1 MFDIKAQK
9 LSQGLDFLSI
19 EYDNHLISK
28 FILYYEFLNK
38 ENKKYNLTSI
48 TNFDDFISLHVLD
61 SLSLFLPIQKYNINY
76 QNILDIG
83 SGNGF
88 PGVPFKVCIP
98 KANMILVDSVK
109 KKVNF
114 MQQVIQLLNLSG
126 IEIVNNRIEN
136 LGKNKD
142 YRKTQNLILA
152 RAVAKLSTLIEV
164 ALPLLQIGG
173 YCIFHK
179 SDLSQS
185 EFESMNKEI
194 NPLTGWIS
202 SKDTISEVRMKFS
215 TKELAVAYAKKNN
228 IKYKIVKNKKRS
240 FIKKNSEIDFEYPRN
255 NNKPFRKPLF

>member
-1 MFDIKAQK
+1 MFDIKVEK
-9 LSQGLDFLSI
+9 LSKGLDFLSI
-19 EYDNHLISK
+19 DYDHNLINK

-48 TNFDDFISLHVLD
+48 TDFDDFISLHVLD
-61 SLSLFLPIQKYNINY
+61 SLSVLLPIQKYNINH

-88 PGVPFKVCIP
+88 PGVPFRICIP
-98 KANMILVDSVK
+98 KTNMILVDSIK

-152 RAVAKLSTLIEV
+152 RAVAKLPTLIEI

-179 SDLSQS
+179 SNLSQS
-185 EFESMNKEI
+185 EFESMNKTLRYFDAQLIEI
-194 NPLTGWIS
+194 YKVPN
-202 SKDTISEVRMKFS
+202 
-215 TKELAVAYAKKNN
+215 ELVPKNHN
-228 IKYKIVKNKKRS
+228 LII
-240 FIKKNSEIDFEYPRN
+240 IKKNSEIDFEYPRN

>member
-1 MFDIKAQK
+1 MFDIKVEK
-9 LSQGLDFLSI
+9 LSKGLDFLSI
-19 EYDNHLISK
+19 DYDHTLINK

-48 TNFDDFISLHVLD
+48 TDFDDFISLHVLD
-61 SLSLFLPIQKYNINY
+61 SLSVLLPIQKYNINH

-88 PGVPFKVCIP
+88 PGVPFKICIP
-98 KANMILVDSVK
+98 KTNMILVDSIK

-152 RAVAKLSTLIEV
+152 RAVAKLSTLIEI

-179 SDLSQS
+179 SNLSQS
-185 EFESMNKEI
+185 EFESMNKTLRYFDAQLIEI
-194 NPLTGWIS
+194 YKVPN
-202 SKDTISEVRMKFS
+202 
-215 TKELAVAYAKKNN
+215 ELVPRNHN
-228 IKYKIVKNKKRS
+228 LVI
-240 FIKKNSEIDFEYPRN
+240 IKKNSEIDFEYPRN

>member
-1 MFDIKAQK
+1 MFDIKVEK
-9 LSQGLDFLSI
+9 LSKGLDFLSI
-19 EYDNHLISK
+19 DYDHNLINK

-48 TNFDDFISLHVLD
+48 TDFNDFISLHVLD
-61 SLSLFLPIQKYNINY
+61 SLSLLLPIQKYNINY

-114 MQQVIQLLNLSG
+114 MQKLIQLLNLNG
-126 IEIVNNRIEN
+126 IEIINNRVEN
-136 LGKNKD
+136 LGNNKD

-185 EFESMNKEI
+185 EFESMNKTLKYFDAQLIEI
-194 NPLTGWIS
+194 YKVPN
-202 SKDTISEVRMKFS
+202 
-215 TKELAVAYAKKNN
+215 ELVPRNHN
-228 IKYKIVKNKKRS
+228 LII
-240 FIKKNSEIDFEYPRN
+240 IKKNSEIDFEYPRN

>member
-1 MFDIKAQK
+1 MFDIKVEK
-9 LSQGLDFLSI
+9 LSKGLDFLSI
-19 EYDNHLISK
+19 DYDHNLINK

-48 TNFDDFISLHVLD
+48 TDFDDFISLHVLD
-61 SLSLFLPIQKYNINY
+61 SLSVLLPIQKYNINHK
-76 QNILDIG
+76 NILDIG

-88 PGVPFKVCIP
+88 PGVPFRICIP
-98 KANMILVDSVK
+98 KTNMILVDSIK

-152 RAVAKLSTLIEV
+152 RAVAKLPTLIEI

-179 SDLSQS
+179 SNLSQS
-185 EFESMNKEI
+185 EFESMNKTLRYFDAQLIEI
-194 NPLTGWIS
+194 YKVPN
-202 SKDTISEVRMKFS
+202 
-215 TKELAVAYAKKNN
+215 ELVPRNHN
-228 IKYKIVKNKKRS
+228 LVI
-240 FIKKNSEIDFEYPRN
+240 IKKNSEIDFEYPRN

>member
-1 MFDIKAQK
+1 MFDIKVEK
-9 LSQGLDFLSI
+9 LSKGLDFLSI
-19 EYDNHLISK
+19 DYDHTLINK

-48 TNFDDFISLHVLD
+48 TDFDDFISLHVLD
-61 SLSLFLPIQKYNINY
+61 SLSVLLSIQKYNINH

-88 PGVPFKVCIP
+88 PGVPFRICIP
-98 KANMILVDSVK
+98 KTNMILVDSIK

-152 RAVAKLSTLIEV
+152 RAVAKLPTLIEI

-179 SDLSQS
+179 SNLSQS
-185 EFESMNKEI
+185 EFESMNKTLRYFDAQLIEI
-194 NPLTGWIS
+194 YKVPN
-202 SKDTISEVRMKFS
+202 
-215 TKELAVAYAKKNN
+215 ELVPRNHN
-228 IKYKIVKNKKRS
+228 LVI
-240 FIKKNSEIDFEYPRN
+240 IKKNSEIDFEYPRN

>member
-1 MFDIKAQK
+1 MFDIKVEK
-9 LSQGLDFLSI
+9 LSKGLDFLSI
-19 EYDNHLISK
+19 DYDHNLINK

-48 TNFDDFISLHVLD
+48 TDFDDFISLHVLD
-61 SLSLFLPIQKYNINY
+61 SLSVLLPIQKYNINH

-88 PGVPFKVCIP
+88 PGVPFRICIP
-98 KANMILVDSVK
+98 KTNMILVDSIK

-152 RAVAKLSTLIEV
+152 RAVAKLPTLIEI

-185 EFESMNKEI
+185 EFESMNKTLRYFDAQLI
-194 NPLTGWIS
+194 DVYKVPNGLVPRNHNLVIIQ
-202 SKDTISEVRMKFS
+202 KKSE
-215 TKELAVAYAKKNN
+215 T
-228 IKYKIVKNKKRS
+228 
-240 FIKKNSEIDFEYPRN
+240 DFEYPRN

>member
-1 MFDIKAQK
+1 MFDIKVEK
-9 LSQGLDFLSI
+9 LSKGLDFLSI
-19 EYDNHLISK
+19 DYDHNLLNK

-48 TNFDDFISLHVLD
+48 TDFDDFISLHVLD
-61 SLSLFLPIQKYNINY
+61 SLSVLLSIQKYNINH

-88 PGVPFKVCIP
+88 PGVPFRICIP
-98 KANMILVDSVK
+98 KTNMILVDSIK

-152 RAVAKLSTLIEV
+152 RAVAKLPTLIEI

-179 SDLSQS
+179 SNLSQS
-185 EFESMNKEI
+185 EFESMNKTLRYFDAQLIEI
-194 NPLTGWIS
+194 YKVPN
-202 SKDTISEVRMKFS
+202 
-215 TKELAVAYAKKNN
+215 ELVPRNHN
-228 IKYKIVKNKKRS
+228 LVI
-240 FIKKNSEIDFEYPRN
+240 IKKNSEIDFEYPRN

>member
-1 MFDIKAQK
+1 MFDIKVEK
-9 LSQGLDFLSI
+9 LSKGLDFLSI
-19 EYDNHLISK
+19 DYDHNLINK

-48 TNFDDFISLHVLD
+48 TDFDDFISLHVLD
-61 SLSLFLPIQKYNINY
+61 SLSVLLPIQKYNINH

-88 PGVPFKVCIP
+88 PGVPFRICIP
-98 KANMILVDSVK
+98 KTNMILVDSIK

-126 IEIVNNRIEN
+126 IEIANNRIEN

-142 YRKTQNLILA
+142 YRNTQNLILA
-152 RAVAKLSTLIEV
+152 RAVAKLSTLIEI

-179 SDLSQS
+179 SNLSQS
-185 EFESMNKEI
+185 EFESMNKTLRYFDAQLIEI
-194 NPLTGWIS
+194 YKVPN
-202 SKDTISEVRMKFS
+202 
-215 TKELAVAYAKKNN
+215 ELVPRNHN
-228 IKYKIVKNKKRS
+228 LVI
-240 FIKKNSEIDFEYPRN
+240 IKKNSEIDFEYPRN

>member
-1 MFDIKAQK
+1 MFDIKVEK
-9 LSQGLDFLSI
+9 LSKGLDFLSI
-19 EYDNHLISK
+19 DYDHNLLNK

-48 TNFDDFISLHVLD
+48 TDFDDFISLHVLD
-61 SLSLFLPIQKYNINY
+61 SLSVLLPIQKYNINHK
-76 QNILDIG
+76 NILDIG

-88 PGVPFKVCIP
+88 PGVPFRICIP
-98 KANMILVDSVK
+98 KTNMILVDSIK

-126 IEIVNNRIEN
+126 IEIANNRIEN

-152 RAVAKLSTLIEV
+152 RAVAKLPTLIEI

-179 SDLSQS
+179 SNLSQS
-185 EFESMNKEI
+185 EFESMNKTLRYFDAQLIEI
-194 NPLTGWIS
+194 
-202 SKDTISEVRMKFS
+202 
-215 TKELAVAYAKKNN
+215 
-228 IKYKIVKNKKRS
+228 YKVPNDLVPRNHNLVI
-240 FIKKNSEIDFEYPRN
+240 IKKNSEIDFEYPRN

>member
-1 MFDIKAQK
+1 MFDIKVEK
-9 LSQGLDFLSI
+9 LSKGLDFLSI
-19 EYDNHLISK
+19 DYDHNLINK

-48 TNFDDFISLHVLD
+48 TDFDDFISLHVLD
-61 SLSLFLPIQKYNINY
+61 SLSVLLPIQKYNINH

-88 PGVPFKVCIP
+88 PGVPFKICIP
-98 KANMILVDSVK
+98 KTNMILVDSIK

-114 MQQVIQLLNLSG
+114 MQQVIQLLDLSG

-142 YRKTQNLILA
+142 YRNTQNLILA
-152 RAVAKLSTLIEV
+152 RAVAKLSTLIEI

-179 SDLSQS
+179 SNLSQS
-185 EFESMNKEI
+185 EFESMNKTLRYFDAQLIEI
-194 NPLTGWIS
+194 YKVPN
-202 SKDTISEVRMKFS
+202 
-215 TKELAVAYAKKNN
+215 ELVPRNHN
-228 IKYKIVKNKKRS
+228 LVI
-240 FIKKNSEIDFEYPRN
+240 IKKNSEIDFEYPRN

>member
-1 MFDIKAQK
+1 MFDIKIEK
-9 LSQGLDFLSI
+9 LSKGLDFLSI
-19 EYDNHLISK
+19 DYDHNLINK

-48 TNFDDFISLHVLD
+48 TDFDDFISLHVLD
-61 SLSLFLPIQKYNINY
+61 SLSVLLPIQKYNINH

-88 PGVPFKVCIP
+88 PGVPFRICIP
-98 KANMILVDSVK
+98 KTNMILVDSIK

-126 IEIVNNRIEN
+126 IEIANNRIEN

-142 YRKTQNLILA
+142 YRNTQNLILA
-152 RAVAKLSTLIEV
+152 RAVAKLSTLIEI

-179 SDLSQS
+179 SNLSQS
-185 EFESMNKEI
+185 EFESMNKTLRYFDAQLIEI
-194 NPLTGWIS
+194 YKVPN
-202 SKDTISEVRMKFS
+202 
-215 TKELAVAYAKKNN
+215 ELVPRNHN
-228 IKYKIVKNKKRS
+228 LVI
-240 FIKKNSEIDFEYPRN
+240 IKKNSEIDFEYPRN

>member
-1 MFDIKAQK
+1 MFDIKIEK
-9 LSQGLDFLSI
+9 LSKGLDFLSI
-19 EYDNHLISK
+19 DYDHNLINK

-48 TNFDDFISLHVLD
+48 TDFDDFISLHVLD
-61 SLSLFLPIQKYNINY
+61 SLSVLLSIQKYNINH

-88 PGVPFKVCIP
+88 PGVPFKICIP
-98 KANMILVDSVK
+98 KTNMILVDSIK

-142 YRKTQNLILA
+142 YRNTQNLILA
-152 RAVAKLSTLIEV
+152 RAVAKLSTLIEI

-179 SDLSQS
+179 SNLSQS
-185 EFESMNKEI
+185 EFESMNKTLRYFDAQLIEI
-194 NPLTGWIS
+194 YKVPN
-202 SKDTISEVRMKFS
+202 
-215 TKELAVAYAKKNN
+215 ELVPRNHN
-228 IKYKIVKNKKRS
+228 LVI
-240 FIKKNSEIDFEYPRN
+240 IKKKSEIDFEYPRN

>member
-1 MFDIKAQK
+1 MFDIKVEK
-9 LSQGLDFLSI
+9 LSKGLDFLSI
-19 EYDNHLISK
+19 DYDHNLINK

-48 TNFDDFISLHVLD
+48 TDFDDFISLHVLD
-61 SLSLFLPIQKYNINY
+61 SLSVLLPIQKYNINH

-88 PGVPFKVCIP
+88 PGVPFRICIP
-98 KANMILVDSVK
+98 KTNMILVDSIK

-152 RAVAKLSTLIEV
+152 RAVAKLSTLIEI

-179 SDLSQS
+179 SNLSQS
-185 EFESMNKEI
+185 EFESMNKTLRYFDAQLIEI
-194 NPLTGWIS
+194 YKVPN
-202 SKDTISEVRMKFS
+202 
-215 TKELAVAYAKKNN
+215 ELVSRNHN
-228 IKYKIVKNKKRS
+228 LVI
-240 FIKKNSEIDFEYPRN
+240 IKKNSEIDFEYPRN

>member
-1 MFDIKAQK
+1 MFDIKVEK
-9 LSQGLDFLSI
+9 LSKGLDFLSI
-19 EYDNHLISK
+19 DYDHNLINK

-48 TNFDDFISLHVLD
+48 TDFDDFISLHVLD
-61 SLSLFLPIQKYNINY
+61 SLSVLLPIQKYNINH

-88 PGVPFKVCIP
+88 PGVPFRICIP
-98 KANMILVDSVK
+98 KTNMILVDSIK

-152 RAVAKLSTLIEV
+152 RAVAKLPTLIEI

-179 SDLSQS
+179 SNLSQS
-185 EFESMNKEI
+185 EFESMNKTLRYFDAQLIEI
-194 NPLTGWIS
+194 YKVPN
-202 SKDTISEVRMKFS
+202 
-215 TKELAVAYAKKNN
+215 ELVTRNHN
-228 IKYKIVKNKKRS
+228 LII
-240 FIKKNSEIDFEYPRN
+240 IKKNSEIDFEYPRN

>member
-1 MFDIKAQK
+1 MFDIKVEK
-9 LSQGLDFLSI
+9 LSKGLDFLSI
-19 EYDNHLISK
+19 DYDHNLINK

-48 TNFDDFISLHVLD
+48 TDFDDFISLHVLD
-61 SLSLFLPIQKYNINY
+61 SLSVLLPIQKYNINH

-88 PGVPFKVCIP
+88 PGVPFRICIS
-98 KANMILVDSVK
+98 KTNMILVDSIK

-152 RAVAKLSTLIEV
+152 RAVAKLPTLIEI

-179 SDLSQS
+179 SNLSQS
-185 EFESMNKEI
+185 EFESMNKTLRYFDAQLIEI
-194 NPLTGWIS
+194 YKVPN
-202 SKDTISEVRMKFS
+202 
-215 TKELAVAYAKKNN
+215 ELVPRNHN
-228 IKYKIVKNKKRS
+228 LVI
-240 FIKKNSEIDFEYPRN
+240 IKKNSEIDFEYPRN

>member
-1 MFDIKAQK
+1 MFDIKVEK
-9 LSQGLDFLSI
+9 LSKGLDFLSI
-19 EYDNHLISK
+19 DYDHNLINK

-48 TNFDDFISLHVLD
+48 TDFDDFISLHVLD
-61 SLSLFLPIQKYNINY
+61 SLSVLLPIQKYNINH

-88 PGVPFKVCIP
+88 PGVPFRICIP
-98 KANMILVDSVK
+98 KTNMILVDSIK

-126 IEIVNNRIEN
+126 IKIVNNRIEN

-152 RAVAKLSTLIEV
+152 RAVAKLPTLIEI

-179 SDLSQS
+179 SNLSQS
-185 EFESMNKEI
+185 EFESMKKTLRYFDAQLIEI
-194 NPLTGWIS
+194 YKVPN
-202 SKDTISEVRMKFS
+202 
-215 TKELAVAYAKKNN
+215 ELVPRNHN
-228 IKYKIVKNKKRS
+228 LVI
-240 FIKKNSEIDFEYPRN
+240 IKKNSEIDFEYPRN

>member
-1 MFDIKAQK
+1 MFDIKVEK
-9 LSQGLDFLSI
+9 LSKGLDFLSI
-19 EYDNHLISK
+19 DYDHNLINK

-48 TNFDDFISLHVLD
+48 TDFDDFISLHVLD
-61 SLSLFLPIQKYNINY
+61 SLSVLLPIQKYNINH

-88 PGVPFKVCIP
+88 PGVPFRICIP
-98 KANMILVDSVK
+98 KTNMILVDSIK

-114 MQQVIQLLNLSG
+114 MQQVIQLLDLSG

-152 RAVAKLSTLIEV
+152 RAVAKLPTLIEI

-185 EFESMNKEI
+185 EFESMNKTLKYFDAQLIEI
-194 NPLTGWIS
+194 YKVPN
-202 SKDTISEVRMKFS
+202 
-215 TKELAVAYAKKNN
+215 ELVPKNHN
-228 IKYKIVKNKKRS
+228 LII
-240 FIKKNSEIDFEYPRN
+240 IKKNSEIDFEYPRN

>member
-1 MFDIKAQK
+1 MFDIKVEK
-9 LSQGLDFLSI
+9 LSKGLDFLSI
-19 EYDNHLISK
+19 DYDHTLINK

-48 TNFDDFISLHVLD
+48 TDFDDFISLHVLD
-61 SLSLFLPIQKYNINY
+61 SLSVLLPIQKYNINH

-88 PGVPFKVCIP
+88 PGVPFRICIP
-98 KANMILVDSVK
+98 KTNMILVDSIK

-152 RAVAKLSTLIEV
+152 RAVAKLPTLIEI

-179 SDLSQS
+179 SNLSQS
-185 EFESMNKEI
+185 EFESMNKTLRYFDAQLIEI
-194 NPLTGWIS
+194 YKVPN
-202 SKDTISEVRMKFS
+202 
-215 TKELAVAYAKKNN
+215 ELVPRNHN
-228 IKYKIVKNKKRS
+228 LVI
-240 FIKKNSEIDFEYPRN
+240 IKKNSEIDFEYPRN

>member
-1 MFDIKAQK
+1 MFDIKVEK
-9 LSQGLDFLSI
+9 LSKGLDFLSI
-19 EYDNHLISK
+19 DYDHNLINK

-48 TNFDDFISLHVLD
+48 TDFDDFISLHVLD
-61 SLSLFLPIQKYNINY
+61 SLSVLLPIQKYNINHK
-76 QNILDIG
+76 NILDIG

-88 PGVPFKVCIP
+88 PGVPFRICIP
-98 KANMILVDSVK
+98 KTNMILVDSIK

-136 LGKNKD
+136 LGKKKD

-152 RAVAKLSTLIEV
+152 RAVAKLSTLIEI

-179 SDLSQS
+179 SNLSQS
-185 EFESMNKEI
+185 EFESMNKTLRYFDAQLIEI
-194 NPLTGWIS
+194 YKVPN
-202 SKDTISEVRMKFS
+202 
-215 TKELAVAYAKKNN
+215 ELVPRNHN
-228 IKYKIVKNKKRS
+228 LVI
-240 FIKKNSEIDFEYPRN
+240 IKKNSEIDFEYPRN

>member
-1 MFDIKAQK
+1 MFDIKVEK
-9 LSQGLDFLSI
+9 LSKGLDFLSI
-19 EYDNHLISK
+19 DYDHNLINK

-48 TNFDDFISLHVLD
+48 TDFDDFISLHVLD
-61 SLSLFLPIQKYNINY
+61 SLSVLLPIQKYNINH

-88 PGVPFKVCIP
+88 PGVPFRICIP
-98 KANMILVDSVK
+98 KTNMILVDSIK

-126 IEIVNNRIEN
+126 IKIVNNRIEN

-152 RAVAKLSTLIEV
+152 RAVAKLPTLIEI

-179 SDLSQS
+179 SNLSQS
-185 EFESMNKEI
+185 EFESMNKTLRYFDAQLIEI
-194 NPLTGWIS
+194 
-202 SKDTISEVRMKFS
+202 
-215 TKELAVAYAKKNN
+215 
-228 IKYKIVKNKKRS
+228 YKVPNDLVPRNHNLVI
-240 FIKKNSEIDFEYPRN
+240 IKKNSEIDFEYPRN

>member
-1 MFDIKAQK
+1 MFDIKVEK
-9 LSQGLDFLSI
+9 LSKGLDFLSI
-19 EYDNHLISK
+19 DYDHNLLNK

-48 TNFDDFISLHVLD
+48 TDFDDFISLHVLD
-61 SLSLFLPIQKYNINY
+61 SLSVLLPIQKYNINHK
-76 QNILDIG
+76 NILDIG

-88 PGVPFKVCIP
+88 PGVPFRICIP
-98 KANMILVDSVK
+98 KTNMILVDSIK

-152 RAVAKLSTLIEV
+152 RAVAKLPTLIEI

-179 SDLSQS
+179 SNLSQS
-185 EFESMNKEI
+185 EFESMNKTLRYFDAQLIEI
-194 NPLTGWIS
+194 YKVPN
-202 SKDTISEVRMKFS
+202 
-215 TKELAVAYAKKNN
+215 ELVPRNHN
-228 IKYKIVKNKKRS
+228 LVI
-240 FIKKNSEIDFEYPRN
+240 IKKNSEIDFEYPRN

>member
-1 MFDIKAQK
+1 MFDIKVEK
-9 LSQGLDFLSI
+9 LSKGLDFLSI
-19 EYDNHLISK
+19 DYDHNLINK

-48 TNFDDFISLHVLD
+48 TDFDDFISLHVLD
-61 SLSLFLPIQKYNINY
+61 SLSVLLPIQKYNINH

-88 PGVPFKVCIP
+88 PGVPFRICIP
-98 KANMILVDSVK
+98 KTNMILVDSIK

-152 RAVAKLSTLIEV
+152 RAVAKLSTLIEI

-179 SDLSQS
+179 SNLSQS
-185 EFESMNKEI
+185 EFESMNKTLRYFDAQLIEI
-194 NPLTGWIS
+194 YKVPN
-202 SKDTISEVRMKFS
+202 
-215 TKELAVAYAKKNN
+215 ELVPRNHN
-228 IKYKIVKNKKRS
+228 LVI
-240 FIKKNSEIDFEYPRN
+240 IKKNSEIDFEYPRN

>member
-1 MFDIKAQK
+1 MFDIKVEK
-9 LSQGLDFLSI
+9 LSKGLDFLSI
-19 EYDNHLISK
+19 DYDHNLINK

-48 TNFDDFISLHVLD
+48 TDFDDFISLHVLD
-61 SLSLFLPIQKYNINY
+61 SLSVLLPIQKYNINH

-88 PGVPFKVCIP
+88 PGVPFKICIP
-98 KANMILVDSVK
+98 KTNMILVDSIK

-126 IEIVNNRIEN
+126 IEIANNRIEN

-152 RAVAKLSTLIEV
+152 RAVAKLSTLIEI

-179 SDLSQS
+179 SNLSQS
-185 EFESMNKEI
+185 EFESMNKTLRYFDAQLIEI
-194 NPLTGWIS
+194 YKVPN
-202 SKDTISEVRMKFS
+202 
-215 TKELAVAYAKKNN
+215 ELVPRNHN
-228 IKYKIVKNKKRS
+228 LVI
-240 FIKKNSEIDFEYPRN
+240 IKKNSEIDFEYPRN

>member
-1 MFDIKAQK
+1 MFDIKIEK
-9 LSQGLDFLSI
+9 LSKGLDFLSI
-19 EYDNHLISK
+19 DYDHNLISK

-38 ENKKYNLTSI
+38 ENKKFNLTSI
-48 TNFDDFISLHVLD
+48 TDFNDFISLHVLD
-61 SLSLFLPIQKYNINY
+61 SLSLLLPIQKYNINY

-98 KANMILVDSVK
+98 KANIILVDSVK

-114 MQQVIQLLNLSG
+114 MQKLIQLLNLNG
-126 IEIVNNRIEN
+126 IETINNRVEN
-136 LGKNKD
+136 LGNNKY

-185 EFESMNKEI
+185 EFESMNKTLKYFDAQLIEI
-194 NPLTGWIS
+194 YKVPN
-202 SKDTISEVRMKFS
+202 
-215 TKELAVAYAKKNN
+215 ELVPRNHN
-228 IKYKIVKNKKRS
+228 LII
-240 FIKKNSEIDFEYPRN
+240 IKKNSEIDFEYPRN

>member
-1 MFDIKAQK
+1 MFDIKVEK

-19 EYDNHLISK
+19 DYDHNLINK

-48 TNFDDFISLHVLD
+48 TDFDDFISLHVLD
-61 SLSLFLPIQKYNINY
+61 SLSVLLPIQKYNINH

-88 PGVPFKVCIP
+88 PGVPFRICIP
-98 KANMILVDSVK
+98 KTNMILVDSIK

-136 LGKNKD
+136 LGKNKY

-152 RAVAKLSTLIEV
+152 RAVAKLPTLIEI

-179 SDLSQS
+179 SNLSQS
-185 EFESMNKEI
+185 EFESMNKTLRYFDAQLIEI
-194 NPLTGWIS
+194 YKVPN
-202 SKDTISEVRMKFS
+202 
-215 TKELAVAYAKKNN
+215 ELVPRNHN
-228 IKYKIVKNKKRS
+228 LVI
-240 FIKKNSEIDFEYPRN
+240 IKKNSEIDFEYPRN

>member
-1 MFDIKAQK
+1 MFDIKVEK
-9 LSQGLDFLSI
+9 LSKGLDFLSI
-19 EYDNHLISK
+19 DYDHTLINK

-48 TNFDDFISLHVLD
+48 TDFDDFISLHVLD
-61 SLSLFLPIQKYNINY
+61 SLSVLLPIQKYNINHK
-76 QNILDIG
+76 NILDIG

-88 PGVPFKVCIP
+88 PGVPFRICIP
-98 KANMILVDSVK
+98 KTNMILVDSIK

-136 LGKNKD
+136 LGKKKD

-152 RAVAKLSTLIEV
+152 RAVAKLPTLIEI

-179 SDLSQS
+179 SNLSQS
-185 EFESMNKEI
+185 EFESMNKTLRYFDAQLIEI
-194 NPLTGWIS
+194 YKVPN
-202 SKDTISEVRMKFS
+202 
-215 TKELAVAYAKKNN
+215 ELVPRNHN
-228 IKYKIVKNKKRS
+228 LVI
-240 FIKKNSEIDFEYPRN
+240 IKKNSEIDFEYPRN

>member
-1 MFDIKAQK
+1 MFDIKIEK
-9 LSQGLDFLSI
+9 LSKGLDFLSI
-19 EYDNHLISK
+19 DYDHNLINK

-48 TNFDDFISLHVLD
+48 TDFDDFISLHVLD
-61 SLSLFLPIQKYNINY
+61 SLSVLLPIQKYNINHK
-76 QNILDIG
+76 NILDIG

-88 PGVPFKVCIP
+88 PGVPFRICIP
-98 KANMILVDSVK
+98 KTNMILVDSIK

-142 YRKTQNLILA
+142 YRNTQNLILA
-152 RAVAKLSTLIEV
+152 RAVAKLSTLIEI

-179 SDLSQS
+179 SNLSQS
-185 EFESMNKEI
+185 EFESMNKTLRYFDAQLIEI
-194 NPLTGWIS
+194 YKVPN
-202 SKDTISEVRMKFS
+202 
-215 TKELAVAYAKKNN
+215 ELVPRNHN
-228 IKYKIVKNKKRS
+228 LVI
-240 FIKKNSEIDFEYPRN
+240 IKKNSEIDFEYPRN

>member
-1 MFDIKAQK
+1 MFDIKVEK
-9 LSQGLDFLSI
+9 LSKGLDFLSI
-19 EYDNHLISK
+19 DYDHNLINK

-48 TNFDDFISLHVLD
+48 TDFDDFISLHVLD
-61 SLSLFLPIQKYNINY
+61 SLSVLLPIQKYNINH

-88 PGVPFKVCIP
+88 PGVPFRICIP
-98 KANMILVDSVK
+98 KTNMILVDSIK

-114 MQQVIQLLNLSG
+114 MQQVIQLLDLSG

-152 RAVAKLSTLIEV
+152 RAVAKLPTLIEI

-179 SDLSQS
+179 SNLSQS
-185 EFESMNKEI
+185 EFESMNKTLRYFDAQLIEI
-194 NPLTGWIS
+194 YKVPN
-202 SKDTISEVRMKFS
+202 
-215 TKELAVAYAKKNN
+215 ELVPRNHN
-228 IKYKIVKNKKRS
+228 LVI
-240 FIKKNSEIDFEYPRN
+240 IKKNSEIDFEYPRN